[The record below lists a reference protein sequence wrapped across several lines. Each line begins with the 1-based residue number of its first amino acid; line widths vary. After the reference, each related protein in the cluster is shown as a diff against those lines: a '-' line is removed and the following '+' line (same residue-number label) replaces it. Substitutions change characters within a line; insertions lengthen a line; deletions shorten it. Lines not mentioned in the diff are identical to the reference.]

1 MSCWNITVHN
11 EKNPFAMRTIFVVD
25 HPFLAAEWVSKGNP
39 GERVTLEAEA
49 RIRASFLNG
58 KVVSENRD
66 LRKFYSNISDAQQW
80 AWENGNELPGSQR
93 DRTLAVYAAECPSCL
108 AKVAT
113 AR

>member
-1 MSCWNITVHN
+1 MDIWCITVSR
-11 EKNPFAMRTIFVVD
+11 KASPFGDRSIYVID
-25 HPFLAAEWVSKGNP
+25 SPFRAAEWVSNGNP
-39 GERVTLEAEA
+39 GERVTLSAYA
-49 RIRASFLNG
+49 RNRAVYVDGRIVDEF
-58 KVVSENRD
+58 RD
-66 LRKFYSNISDAQQW
+66 LRKFFSNISDAQQW